1 VNAVRPQ
8 TTALILGA
16 GGIARAGIYGLIQLG
31 VRHIFISNR
40 TLSHAEN
47 LARHY
52 NEAAVES
59 LQNSRDLES
68 AISSTSRTT
77 VHVIES
83 ICDPWPEGFRQPTII
98 VSCIPAHSIGGAP
111 AANITL
117 PDQWFKSPTGGVVID
132 VSTDYPPCFHSSNA
146 DHSNRWLTN
155 RKSHLYSSRCAPR
168 CIEDGSQWM
177 VSNSCP
183 SKVSHNS
190 SSSRDAER
198 QGD

>member
-1 VNAVRPQ
+1 VVRRGLSPVNAVRPQ

-83 ICDPWPEGFRQPTII
+83 MCDPWPEGFRQPTII

-132 VSTDYPPCFHSSNA
+132 VSTIILPASIP
-146 DHSNRWLTN
+146 RTLTTPTDGLQTA
-155 RKSHLYSSRCAPR
+155 SHTFTQAGARRGA
-168 CIEDGSQWM
+168 
-177 VSNSCP
+177 
-183 SKVSHNS
+183 
-190 SSSRDAER
+190 
-198 QGD
+198 